1 MFAEEPVYAVHLPET
16 DRETET
22 MPTIDELAEQ
32 RRQQALARQS
42 TNAPSVTSSQ
52 NVATAPIEEASASAV
67 SPQELE
73 EEAEGEGAFN
83 PETGEINWECP
94 CLGGM
99 AHGPCGEQ
107 FKAAF
112 SCFVYSKE
120 EPKGID
126 CIDNFKNMQD
136 CFRQYPEVYGAELEG
151 DEEEE
156 ELMQNSSLGEQPSS
170 QAAQPKDVAVPSQP
184 IPSSPAEN
192 ASDSKV
198 AEQRPASPSL
208 TPEEIQQKR
217 QRAKSA
223 SQQVKTEYPV
233 TSETE
238 EAVPKAWHDT
248 KSSND
253 GK

>member
-1 MFAEEPVYAVHLPET
+1 MLAEGPAYAVHLPET

-32 RRQQALARQS
+32 RRQQAHARQS
-42 TNAPSVTSSQ
+42 TNAPSITSSQ
-52 NVATAPIEEASASAV
+52 NVTTAPVEEAGASAG

-136 CFRQYPEVYGAELEG
+136 CFRQYPEVYGAELEDDG
-151 DEEEE
+151 EDEA
-156 ELMQNSSLGEQPSS
+156 LMQNSSLEEQPSS
-170 QAAQPKDVAVPSQP
+170 QAAQQKDTTVATQS
-184 IPSSPAEN
+184 IPSPPAEN
-192 ASDSKV
+192 TSDSNV
-198 AEQRPASPSL
+198 TEQRPGSPSL

-223 SQQVKTEYPV
+223 TQQVKTEYPV
-233 TSETE
+233 TSETDQ
-238 EAVPKAWHDT
+238 AVPKAWHDI

-253 GK
+253 EN